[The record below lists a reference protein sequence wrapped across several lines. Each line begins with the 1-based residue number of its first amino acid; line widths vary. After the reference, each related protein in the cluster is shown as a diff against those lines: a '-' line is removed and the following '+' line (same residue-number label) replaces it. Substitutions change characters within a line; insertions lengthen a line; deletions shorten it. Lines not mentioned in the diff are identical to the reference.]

1 MTGVGV
7 GNSCLE
13 KEVKAMMQGF
23 AEKDP
28 GFIMKFIDN
37 LIPDC
42 VAAPAA
48 AAKAA
53 STRKMPAP
61 WLASGGKLV
70 YMDASCKEQEF
81 TSPSAVMNALNIK
94 TSGIQCLADG
104 STCRVESQID
114 TLRRQGYTVRS
125 DKGDDVSKG
134 SLLITVIH
142 PDCVKEMAAEKAAS
156 SKKRGSASV
165 QREATTRKATP
176 EELAS
181 LK

>member
-1 MTGVGV
+1 MAVGI

-13 KEVKAMMQGF
+13 KEVKSMMAGF

-37 LIPDC
+37 LIPNC

-61 WLASGGKLV
+61 WLAPGGKLI

-125 DKGDDVSKG
+125 DKGDDISKG
-134 SLLITVIH
+134 SMLITVIH
-142 PDCVKEMAAEKAAS
+142 PDCVQAMAAEKKAS
-156 SKKRGSASV
+156 KRV
-165 QREATTRKATP
+165 KPPATTRPATP
-176 EELAS
+176 EELS
-181 LK
+181 GLK

>member
-1 MTGVGV
+1 MAIGV

-13 KEVKAMMQGF
+13 KEVRTLMAGF

-28 GFIMKFIDN
+28 GFIIKFIDN

-53 STRKMPAP
+53 STRKMPP
-61 WLASGGKLV
+61 HWLAPGGKLI
-70 YMDASCKEQEF
+70 YMDKDCKEQEF

-94 TSGIQCLADG
+94 TSGIQCLEDG

-114 TLRRQGYTVRS
+114 TLRRHGYTVRS
-125 DKGDDVSKG
+125 DKGDDISKG
-134 SLLITVIH
+134 ALLITVIH
-142 PDCVKEMAAEKAAS
+142 PDCVQEMAAEKKAS
-156 SKKRGSASV
+156 KRVTAGGV
-165 QREATTRKATP
+165 TTRKATP

-181 LK
+181 LKG